1 MGLVLVAAA
10 LLVGGLVAV
19 QAAAN
24 SPATRSATSP
34 ASRVFPAPPGP
45 VTVTSRRSPSN
56 PATSATAP
64 ARPTKLV
71 SAGAKPGYDP
81 CRGTRRRPTRP
92 ITLPALRPR
101 AARPRGLRPR
111 LGRPGYR
118 HLVDRTTPAMISANP
133 TARFHA
139 WSACIGRLPPVMEYS
154 AIQASPASRHVS
166 MAGDAPPRR
175 PLALPGLVRGAGD
188 RIASV

>member
-1 MGLVLVAAA
+1 MGPVLVAAA
-10 LLVGGLVAV
+10 LLVGGLLAV

-45 VTVTSRRSPSN
+45 VTVTGRRSPSN

-64 ARPTKLV
+64 RPAHET
-71 SAGAKPGYDP
+71 SQRRRKPGYDP
-81 CRGTRRRPTRP
+81 CRGTRRRPTRT
-92 ITLPALRPR
+92 ITIAAVRQR
-101 AARPRGLRPR
+101 AARPRRLRPR

-139 WSACIGRLPPVMEYS
+139 WSACIGRLPPVM
-154 AIQASPASRHVS
+154 
-166 MAGDAPPRR
+166 
-175 PLALPGLVRGAGD
+175 
-188 RIASV
+188 